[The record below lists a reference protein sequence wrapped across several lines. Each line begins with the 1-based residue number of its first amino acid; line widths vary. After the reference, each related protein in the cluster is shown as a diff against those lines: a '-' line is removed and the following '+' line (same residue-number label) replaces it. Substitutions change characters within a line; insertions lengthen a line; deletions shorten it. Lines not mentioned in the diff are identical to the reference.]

1 MSDKPKPSGP
11 ASSGAQPLGGSA
23 GGLGGGGGAGKAGRA
38 SPAGATDNATPAG
51 QIPWKK
57 IWPIPAL
64 VAGSALFIGGAYT
77 AASRKPKPDPG
88 APIRKAEALVEA
100 RKFEEAIGLLN
111 TDVKRAIDL
120 GEAGGVTP
128 QHRAAYHLAMARA
141 FSGAQDQLGFSREEN
156 HQTVV
161 KQYARAEEL
170 GAEIEG
176 ADVTRLVQSL
186 VELGRLEDALKRVRK
201 LALAGSAGAAGPGH
215 HGHGGHGAQ
224 TEQDDHANAAVGHGS
239 SGAKP
244 EAHGSNNVD
253 DHGEHAASAPHGAP
267 AHDAH
272 ASTADSHAKPEK
284 PSSSPHAAA
293 KKAAAHAKGDHAADA
308 HAGDAHGSASHGA
321 DSHAPTSHSKIAS
334 DGLSEVQ
341 RRIRL
346 TKLVVEA
353 NLRSTQPRD
362 ELTLELLSELSSI
375 PSLNADD
382 RAWVLARQ
390 AELLIA
396 SGRAE
401 DAIVKLLPRIRVN
414 VNAELKPDVEGELY
428 LLLGRA
434 YFDVGQND
442 AAIRQLEA
450 ADRLLEEGSVQR
462 AQAELL
468 LGRIYQTLGNLEG
481 AKERFAQVVSGYSTT
496 PSYLPAMLGLAEV
509 EGAVGG
515 SGPGVGGDAAKE
527 LESSIQRYAQ
537 IVDTLKTTSEKR
549 ELTRERVSSSLM
561 ERYQDRFQAGDLPSA
576 LRFAQLAESMYPD
589 ADVPGPVH
597 AALARTHRRIADEA
611 LASAKERGGVDFKIT
626 DLNAVERTEIKQS
639 FLAAADHYQ
648 SLAGLLAAF
657 DNRAYGEALWASAD
671 SYDLA
676 GDLEQ
681 AKKAFSTYAQGASD
695 DDPRKPEAKYRL
707 AQVFQAQRDYTSAA
721 GLYKSL
727 RESKASSG
735 PRRQGGSFW
744 GDQSIVPLA
753 RCLLADTNPDNNEE
767 AEGLLL
773 SVVEGSVVAP
783 DAAEFREALIELGRL
798 YYHSGNRY
806 AKAIERL
813 SEAVRRYPTDRRR
826 DELQYWL
833 ADSLRLSAAQ
843 IATEL
848 KQSLPQAQRQELERT
863 RGQRLRDAMTS
874 YERVRVALEQRPSA
888 KLSELDRIY
897 LRNANF
903 YLGDCAFDLGDYDA
917 AVKSYDAARQ
927 RYADDPA
934 SLVAMVQIVNAYVA
948 QGRWAEART
957 ANERAAQHLSRFP
970 EAVWNRPDLP
980 MERRHWERWLEARTL
995 LDQTATA
1002 DAGEGGSTERSG
1014 ER

>member
-1 MSDKPKPSGP
+1 MSDKPK
-11 ASSGAQPLGGSA
+11 SSGASA
-23 GGLGGGGGAGKAGRA
+23 GGGQSLGGGAKSARPAPAPASGAE
-38 SPAGATDNATPAG
+38 SPTPAG

-64 VAGSALFIGGAYT
+64 VAGSALFIAGAYT
-77 AASRKPKPDPG
+77 AASRKPKPDPS
-88 APIRKAEALVEA
+88 APIRRAEALVEA

-141 FSGAQDQLGFSREEN
+141 FSGAQEQLGFSREEN

-201 LALAGSAGAAGPGH
+201 LALVGSSSVDAHSGGHDKSAGHASSTPDA
-215 HGHGGHGAQ
+215 HGAHA
-224 TEQDDHANAAVGHGS
+224 DHDAT
-239 SGAKP
+239 
-244 EAHGSNNVD
+244 EAHATEPPTTD
-253 DHGEHAASAPHGAP
+253 P
-267 AHDAH
+267 
-272 ASTADSHAKPEK
+272 HAKPSK
-284 PSSSPHAAA
+284 AASSPHAAA
-293 KKAAAHAKGDHAADA
+293 KEAAGHGTDAHGADA
-308 HAGDAHGSASHGA
+308 HAAKGDASGHADAHAAGGHADAAHGQSANSNSAHGDSSHGSG
-321 DSHAPTSHSKIAS
+321 SHAPTGHAKIAS

-362 ELTLELLSELSSI
+362 ELTLELLSELSGI

-515 SGPGVGGDAAKE
+515 SGAPEGGDAAKE

-561 ERYQDRFQAGDLPSA
+561 ERHQDRFQAGDLPSA

-589 ADVPGPVH
+589 AEVPGPVH

-611 LASAKERGGVDFKIT
+611 LAAAKERGGVDFKIT

-639 FLAAADHYQ
+639 FLAAADHYT

-681 AKKAFSTYAQGASD
+681 AKKAFSTYAQGSSD
-695 DDPRKPEAKYRL
+695 DDPRKPEAKFRL

-783 DAAEFREALIELGRL
+783 DASEFREALIELGRL

-813 SEAVRRYPTDRRR
+813 SEAVRRYPNDRRR

-843 IATEL
+843 ITTEL

-903 YLGDCAFDLGDYDA
+903 YLGDCAFDLGDFDA

-995 LDQTATA
+995 LDQTTTA
-1002 DAGEGGSTERSG
+1002 DAGEGGGAERSG
-1014 ER
+1014 DR